1 MKIFQSVAEI
11 CSIPKSP
18 AGRTA
23 FLLAFAGAV
32 SALVFVGWNALS
44 GAAEVL
50 WEGSHFEF
58 ESQAAA
64 AAHALRSVSK
74 VFISLFVSSI
84 LAFGVL
90 AGNWLLVYIIY
101 RAFRNAEMGAR
112 QYLRVWIFALA
123 IMFVAPV
130 LYSAIA
136 LFGSGTPQGLL
147 LSAVLNLPLFLFF
160 KKIAD
165 YSFGENPPRC
175 GDSWRSELTK
185 RELVAITK
193 RAVRE
198 KFPHFKR
205 WILVAAFLLSLVA
218 IVAGA

>member
-32 SALVFVGWNALS
+32 SALVFVGWNALG

-112 QYLRVWIFALA
+112 QYLRVWIIALA

-130 LYSAIA
+130 LYSAVA

-185 RELVAITK
+185 REVVAITK

-205 WILVAAFLLSLVA
+205 WILIAAFLLSLVA

>member
-1 MKIFQSVAEI
+1 
-11 CSIPKSP
+11 
-18 AGRTA
+18 
-23 FLLAFAGAV
+23 
-32 SALVFVGWNALS
+32 
-44 GAAEVL
+44 
-50 WEGSHFEF
+50 
-58 ESQAAA
+58 
-64 AAHALRSVSK
+64 
-74 VFISLFVSSI
+74 
-84 LAFGVL
+84 
-90 AGNWLLVYIIY
+90 
-101 RAFRNAEMGAR
+101 MGAR
-112 QYLRVWIFALA
+112 QYLRVWIIALA

-130 LYSAIA
+130 LYSAVA

-165 YSFGENPPRC
+165 YAFGENPPKR

-205 WILVAAFLLSLVA
+205 WILIAAFLLSLVA